1 MWLNLLAQP
10 TACGAGQALKCYALG
25 RSPSDISRRWRE
37 QGWFRQIKVYRL
49 HRHCKGWRTTSWWR
63 YPTGRWPAP
72 PRELIV
78 RVQREVTSGNPHPYC
93 IATSSQLAMSLLCN
107 PTPTQIALFHLEITR
122 ELSNTELRDIQAEL
136 IILYSVLET
145 EEPFHPELTPTDL
158 RIAQML
164 VEGIG
169 QNEIAAQIGQSEST
183 IRSRIAVM
191 CRRHGVPNR
200 RMLLAR
206 LLKTIQNKKPGSKR
220 SIPHQLSRSE

>member
-10 TACGAGQALKCYALG
+10 ATCGTGPALTCHALG
-25 RSPSDISRRWRE
+25 KSPSDFASKWRK

-49 HRHCKGWRTTSWWR
+49 LRRYKGWQTRSWWR
-63 YPTGRWPAP
+63 YPAGRWPAP

-78 RVQREVTSGNPHPYC
+78 RAQREAISGSPHPYC
-93 IATSSQLAMSLLCN
+93 IATCSQLAMSLLCN
-107 PTPTQIALFHLEITR
+107 PAPTQIALFHLDITR
-122 ELSNTELRDIQAEL
+122 ALSDMELRDVQAEL
-136 IILYSVLET
+136 LILYTTLEI
-145 EEPFHPELTPTDL
+145 EAPFHPELTPTDL

-183 IRSRIAVM
+183 IRSRIAVL

-206 LLKTIQNKKPGSKR
+206 LLKTIENKR
-220 SIPHQLSRSE
+220 SGGNRTLPHQA

>member
-10 TACGAGQALKCYALG
+10 AACGAGPALKCYALG
-25 RSPSDISRRWRE
+25 RSPTEIAKGWRE

-49 HRHCKGWRTTSWWR
+49 HRHCKGWQTTSWWR
-63 YPTGRWPAP
+63 YPAGRWPAL

-78 RVQREVTSGNPHPYC
+78 RAQREATAGNPHPYC
-93 IATSSQLAMSLLCN
+93 ITTSSQLAMSILCN
-107 PTPTQIALFHLEITR
+107 LAPMQIALCHLEITR
-122 ELSNTELRDIQAEL
+122 QLSHTELRDIQAEL
-136 IILYSVLET
+136 LILYTSLET
-145 EEPFHPELTPTDL
+145 KEPFHPELTPTDL

-206 LLKTIQNKKPGSKR
+206 LLKTIESKGSGSKR
-220 SIPHQLSRSE
+220 SFPNQLSQSE

>member
-1 MWLNLLAQP
+1 
-10 TACGAGQALKCYALG
+10 
-25 RSPSDISRRWRE
+25 
-37 QGWFRQIKVYRL
+37 
-49 HRHCKGWRTTSWWR
+49 
-63 YPTGRWPAP
+63 
-72 PRELIV
+72 
-78 RVQREVTSGNPHPYC
+78 
-93 IATSSQLAMSLLCN
+93 MSLLCN

-136 IILYSVLET
+136 LILYSVLET
-145 EEPFHPELTPTDL
+145 EEPFHPELAPTDL

>member
-10 TACGAGQALKCYALG
+10 AACGAGPALKCYALG
-25 RSPSDISRRWRE
+25 RSPTEIAKGWRE

-49 HRHCKGWRTTSWWR
+49 HRHCKGWQTTSWWR
-63 YPTGRWPAP
+63 YPAGRWPAL

-78 RVQREVTSGNPHPYC
+78 RAQREATAGNPHPYC
-93 IATSSQLAMSLLCN
+93 ITTSSQLAMSIRCN
-107 PTPTQIALFHLEITR
+107 LAPMQIALFHLEITR
-122 ELSNTELRDIQAEL
+122 QLSHTELRDIQAEL
-136 IILYSVLET
+136 LILYTSLET
-145 EEPFHPELTPTDL
+145 KEPFHPELTPTDL

-206 LLKTIQNKKPGSKR
+206 LLKTIENKGSGSKR
-220 SIPHQLSRSE
+220 SFPNQLSQSE

>member
-10 TACGAGQALKCYALG
+10 AACGAGPALKCYALG
-25 RSPSDISRRWRE
+25 RSPTEIAKGWRE
-37 QGWFRQIKVYRL
+37 HGWFRQIKVYRL
-49 HRHCKGWRTTSWWR
+49 HRHCKGWQTTSWWR
-63 YPTGRWPAP
+63 YPAGRWPAL

-78 RVQREVTSGNPHPYC
+78 RAQREATAGNPHPYC
-93 IATSSQLAMSLLCN
+93 ITTSSQLAMSILCN
-107 PTPTQIALFHLEITR
+107 LAPMQIALCHLEITR
-122 ELSNTELRDIQAEL
+122 QLSHTELRDIQAEL
-136 IILYSVLET
+136 LILYTSLET
-145 EEPFHPELTPTDL
+145 KEPFHPELTPTDL

-206 LLKTIQNKKPGSKR
+206 LLKTIENKGSGSKR
-220 SIPHQLSRSE
+220 SFPNQLSQSE

>member
-10 TACGAGQALKCYALG
+10 AACGAGPALKCYALG
-25 RSPSDISRRWRE
+25 RSPTEIAKGWRE

-49 HRHCKGWRTTSWWR
+49 HRHCKGWQTTSWWR
-63 YPTGRWPAP
+63 YPAGRWPAL

-78 RVQREVTSGNPHPYC
+78 RAQREATAGNPHPYC
-93 IATSSQLAMSLLCN
+93 ITTSSQLAMSILCN
-107 PTPTQIALFHLEITR
+107 LAPMQIALCHLEITR
-122 ELSNTELRDIQAEL
+122 QLSHTELRDIQAEL
-136 IILYSVLET
+136 LILYTSLET
-145 EEPFHPELTPTDL
+145 KEPFHPELTPTDL

-206 LLKTIQNKKPGSKR
+206 LLKTIENKGSWSKR
-220 SIPHQLSRSE
+220 SFPNQLSQSE

>member
-10 TACGAGQALKCYALG
+10 AACGAGPALKCYALG
-25 RSPSDISRRWRE
+25 RSPTEIAKEWRE

-49 HRHCKGWRTTSWWR
+49 HRHCKGWQTTSWWR
-63 YPTGRWPAP
+63 YPAGRWPAL

-78 RVQREVTSGNPHPYC
+78 RAQREATAGNPHPYC
-93 IATSSQLAMSLLCN
+93 ITTSSQLAMSIRCN
-107 PTPTQIALFHLEITR
+107 LAPMQIALFHLEITR
-122 ELSNTELRDIQAEL
+122 QLSHTELRDIQAEL
-136 IILYSVLET
+136 LILYTSLET
-145 EEPFHPELTPTDL
+145 KEPFHPELTPTDL

-206 LLKTIQNKKPGSKR
+206 LLKTIENKGSGSKR
-220 SIPHQLSRSE
+220 SFPNQLSQSE

>member
-10 TACGAGQALKCYALG
+10 AACGAGPALKCYALG
-25 RSPSDISRRWRE
+25 RSPTEIAKGWRE

-49 HRHCKGWRTTSWWR
+49 HRHYKGWQTTSWWR
-63 YPTGRWPAP
+63 YPAGRWPAL

-78 RVQREVTSGNPHPYC
+78 RAQREATAGNPHPYC
-93 IATSSQLAMSLLCN
+93 ITTSSQLAMSILCN
-107 PTPTQIALFHLEITR
+107 LAPTQIALCHLEITR
-122 ELSNTELRDIQAEL
+122 QLSHTELRDIQAEL
-136 IILYSVLET
+136 LILYTSLET
-145 EEPFHPELTPTDL
+145 KEPFHPELTPTDL

-206 LLKTIQNKKPGSKR
+206 LLKTIENKGSGSKR
-220 SIPHQLSRSE
+220 SFPNQWSQSE